1 MSMKL
6 ATEHLGVEIG
16 NTQIIQDV
24 TVSVDNQEFVCIIG
38 PNGSGKSTL
47 LKTIYRTLK
56 PNAGVVKLD
65 DTPISKIPLRE
76 SAKNLG
82 VMTQMST
89 FSFDFSVMEITM
101 MGRTPH
107 KKALESDKDE
117 DYQIAWEA
125 LKKVGMD
132 DRAERKINTLS
143 GGERQRVLMARA
155 LTAQPKALILDEPTN
170 HLDIQYQISLLELV
184 KGLGIEVFAAMHDL
198 NLAATYCDRLY
209 VMQNGHLV
217 AQGTPREVLT
227 PELLKNVFHVNAG
240 VQTLDDGRMNIVY
253 YGL

>member
-1 MSMKL
+1 
-6 ATEHLGVEIG
+6 
-16 NTQIIQDV
+16 
-24 TVSVDNQEFVCIIG
+24 VSVDNREFVGIIG

-65 DTPISKIPLRE
+65 GVPLQKISLKE
-76 SAKNLG
+76 SARKLG
-82 VMTQMST
+82 VLTQMST
-89 FSFDFSVMEITM
+89 FSFDFSVLETTM

-107 KKALESDKDE
+107 KKALESDNDA

-125 LKKVGMD
+125 LERVGMQQYAD
-132 DRAERKINTLS
+132 RKINTLS

-184 KGLGIEVFAAMHDL
+184 KSLGVEVFAAMHDL
-198 NLAATYCDRLY
+198 NLAATYCDYLY
-209 VMQNGHLV
+209 VMQHGKV
-217 AQGTPREVLT
+217 AASGSPSEVLT
-227 PELLKNVFHVNAG
+227 VDLLREIFKVKADIQV
-240 VQTLDDGRMNIVY
+240 LDSGRLNIIY
-253 YGL
+253 TGL